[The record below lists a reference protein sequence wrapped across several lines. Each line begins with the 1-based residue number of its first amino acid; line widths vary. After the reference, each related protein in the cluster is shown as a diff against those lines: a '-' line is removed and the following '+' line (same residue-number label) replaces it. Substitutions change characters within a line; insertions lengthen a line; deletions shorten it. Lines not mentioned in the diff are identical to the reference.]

1 MGLFSS
7 NPKRDAAKKE
17 LRDAHR
23 DLEKLGKRQHAEW
36 KAKGGKGG
44 TPENPA
50 YWKANRRVIDAEKH
64 VRWYERG

>member
-7 NPKRDAAKKE
+7 DPKKAAAVREHKAA
-17 LRDAHR
+17 RA

-44 TPENPA
+44 VPENPA
-50 YWKANRRVIDAEKH
+50 YWKANDRVIDAEKG
-64 VRWYERG
+64 VPWYRR